1 MILLF
6 PLLLF
11 DFLSLLIFSPLTLV
25 LLALSIF
32 IILLLQH
39 LFIPS
44 TLGTIM
50 DEQKLRPLPS
60 SFPCCTRPRPLRRM
74 PRFTPQQR
82 VHLPHLPTR
91 TTVYTRSYI
100 TVNSHLNTSVYVVA
114 EFYLGE
120 S

>member
-1 MILLF
+1 
-6 PLLLF
+6 
-11 DFLSLLIFSPLTLV
+11 
-25 LLALSIF
+25 
-32 IILLLQH
+32 
-39 LFIPS
+39 
-44 TLGTIM
+44 
-50 DEQKLRPLPS
+50 
-60 SFPCCTRPRPLRRM
+60 M